1 MKNFSLCVTSASQA
15 VICYCSLVYLLA
27 FLTVCHWHF
36 CNCLSNSYRVLFD
49 HPCTSSSQSKIA
61 CNSTSHQRHMLLNI
75 LAAKADG
82 SEQHL
87 SVTALELG
95 TATLTSS
102 SALFKCHVPGTF
114 LQQLVPL
121 LTEWHLMW
129 KGQFS
134 SLFFRQ
140 VLLSLSIPRALSKE
154 TEQTF
159 TDLYSSVNIS
169 LCFIMASLAHLR

>member
-1 MKNFSLCVTSASQA
+1 MCNFSLPSCH
-15 VICYCSLVYLLA
+15 LLLLTGLSSA
-27 FLTVCHWHF
+27 FLTACPWHF

-49 HPCTSSSQSKIA
+49 HPCTSSSQPKLA
-61 CNSTSHQRHMLLNI
+61 CNPTSHQRRALEYLS
-75 LAAKADG
+75 AKADG

-87 SVTALELG
+87 GVTALELG
-95 TATLTSS
+95 TATLISF

-129 KGQFS
+129 NRQFS
-134 SLFFRQ
+134 SLFFRP
-140 VLLSLSIPRALSKE
+140 VLLSLSVHRALSKK

-159 TDLYSSVNIS
+159 TDLYFSVNIS
-169 LCFIMASLAHLR
+169 LCFITASLAHLR